1 MAVWQEALL
10 QLWADFLPLK
20 AALWP
25 MGLIVTTSTSLFSL
39 FVPTPHPPRPV
50 LASQLTPYNVFYM
63 YPQKTFADTSNST
76 AIELLKS
83 RLRENFAI
91 FGKYFRILVFCTPV
105 FKQLPW
111 YICTQA
117 EITFPN
123 FWGNLCLS
131 VMINGHVKILFA
143 GTERTTLKAGS
154 SINITWHLAY
164 PHRGG
169 FRLEVCYPFDCLIV
183 FVIDVLTR

>member
-1 MAVWQEALL
+1 
-10 QLWADFLPLK
+10 
-20 AALWP
+20 

-50 LASQLTPYNVFYM
+50 LASQLTPYNVFSM

-83 RLRENFAI
+83 RLREKFRHFWKILSNPGLLYTCIQASVLI
-91 FGKYFRILVFCTPV
+91 FVP
-105 FKQLPW
+105 KQRSHFL
-111 YICTQA
+111 
-117 EITFPN
+117 TFVEN
-123 FWGNLCLS
+123 NCLS

>member
-1 MAVWQEALL
+1 
-10 QLWADFLPLK
+10 
-20 AALWP
+20 

-50 LASQLTPYNVFYM
+50 LASQLTPYNVFSISSEDFCRYFKLNSNRAFKVKIAGKVSPFLENTFESWSFVHLYSSN
-63 YPQKTFADTSNST
+63 YPDIYVPKQKSHFLTFV
-76 AIELLKS
+76 
-83 RLRENFAI
+83 EN
-91 FGKYFRILVFCTPV
+91 
-105 FKQLPW
+105 
-111 YICTQA
+111 
-117 EITFPN
+117 N
-123 FWGNLCLS
+123 CLS

-169 FRLEVCYPFDCLIV
+169 FRLEVCYPFDCWIV